1 MNITEISNI
10 PGYIA
15 YDLGLSHNFGDNPI
29 SHRSWRHFP
38 MRLAIN
44 PLLQSDS
51 GFQGAR
57 VVTAFQH
64 SSSAKVQCEIERT
77 LVLNLRASKYIE
89 FPRVMWLNWSSAT
102 LLICACYPMIS
113 MDSTACMESWVHC
126 YAFCTPPLNCVA
138 LAHSSTKISFCE
150 I

>member
-1 MNITEISNI
+1 
-10 PGYIA
+10 
-15 YDLGLSHNFGDNPI
+15 
-29 SHRSWRHFP
+29 

-57 VVTAFQH
+57 VVTALQH

-89 FPRVMWLNWSSAT
+89 FPRVM
-102 LLICACYPMIS
+102 
-113 MDSTACMESWVHC
+113 
-126 YAFCTPPLNCVA
+126 
-138 LAHSSTKISFCE
+138 
-150 I
+150 